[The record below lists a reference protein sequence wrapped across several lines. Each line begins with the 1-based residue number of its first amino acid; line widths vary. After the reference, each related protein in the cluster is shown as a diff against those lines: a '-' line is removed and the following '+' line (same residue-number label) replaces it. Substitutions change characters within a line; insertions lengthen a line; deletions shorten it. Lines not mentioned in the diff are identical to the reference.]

1 MNHIKEKVME
11 GVFLFTAVIS
21 IIAVALICV
30 FLFANGFPAMQKI
43 GVWQFLSG
51 KVWKPTNNIFGIF
64 PMILGSIYVTGGALL
79 IGVSRVAAAEFT
91 FFLAVPVMFGW
102 SLIKLIKFGIAFSA
116 QELCVLG
123 LGCVVAFAV
132 SVVVIRF
139 LMGYIKKHDFKVF
152 GWYRII
158 LGAIVLGYF
167 AL

>member
-1 MNHIKEKVME
+1 M
-11 GVFLFTAVIS
+11 
-21 IIAVALICV
+21 
-30 FLFANGFPAMQKI
+30 
-43 GVWQFLSG
+43 
-51 KVWKPTNNIFGIF
+51 
-64 PMILGSIYVTGGALL
+64 
-79 IGVSRVAAAEFT
+79 AAAEFT

-102 SLIKLIKFGIAFSA
+102 SLIKLIKFGFAFSA

>member
-79 IGVSRVAAAEFT
+79 IWSPGWNTDVNLYGAASVRT
-91 FFLAVPVMFGW
+91 NCT
-102 SLIKLIKFGIAFSA
+102 AF
-116 QELCVLG
+116 
-123 LGCVVAFAV
+123 
-132 SVVVIRF
+132 
-139 LMGYIKKHDFKVF
+139 
-152 GWYRII
+152 
-158 LGAIVLGYF
+158 
-167 AL
+167 